1 MWFFLKNLCEY
12 KIEVWTNNT
21 NTTIISFYLDAPN
34 ISRRT
39 LLSLVAENGE
49 DVAKNERANE
59 NDFSRAK
66 TSLSR
71 RSSIDRQ
78 RAKVNCF
85 ELFFLFQNKNN
96 KLVNVL
102 VWSFSSNLKKRKN
115 YPRANANAPP
125 APEPVMTSNIESM
138 REPVSSS
145 SRSSKANCNERR
157 MPPPSSDKIRKPY
170 LNLKKFGID
179 FGWKND

>member
-1 MWFFLKNLCEY
+1 MANKVGSNAPLFVGDAARANTFGNCSSPASEAREESVNGLLNVIFFFKKIYMNIKLK
-12 KIEVWTNNT
+12 VWTNNT

-85 ELFFLFQNKNN
+85 ELFFCF
-96 KLVNVL
+96 
-102 VWSFSSNLKKRKN
+102 
-115 YPRANANAPP
+115 
-125 APEPVMTSNIESM
+125 
-138 REPVSSS
+138 
-145 SRSSKANCNERR
+145 
-157 MPPPSSDKIRKPY
+157 KIKII
-170 LNLKKFGID
+170 N
-179 FGWKND
+179 